1 MNKYDPPIPLKH
13 HPKPKTLDY
22 ILQTEDFPALQSFV
36 DTTYEPPVSL
46 DSWSHVAFSR
56 IHEYMSCDGLSA
68 QQALNKLYMDVLVS
82 LQDKE
87 DDARFEE
94 EYEEPTTCRTCNT
107 SIYNSDPYAFDRE
120 GNHLCERC
128 SAGLVEVFYMKYH
141 NNGVY
146 FDILCASIPPEDVAT
161 LYVEVAPACTVVEVE
176 IPAAVEE
183 RRYDK
188 TNLPDFVELY
198 EGTYRY
204 VPGKRIKF

>member
-68 QQALNKLYMDVLVS
+68 QQALNKLYMDVHVS

-94 EYEEPTTCRTCNT
+94 EYE
-107 SIYNSDPYAFDRE
+107 A
-120 GNHLCERC
+120 
-128 SAGLVEVFYMKYH
+128 
-141 NNGVY
+141 
-146 FDILCASIPPEDVAT
+146 
-161 LYVEVAPACTVVEVE
+161 
-176 IPAAVEE
+176 
-183 RRYDK
+183 RRS
-188 TNLPDFVELY
+188 F
-198 EGTYRY
+198 G
-204 VPGKRIKF
+204 